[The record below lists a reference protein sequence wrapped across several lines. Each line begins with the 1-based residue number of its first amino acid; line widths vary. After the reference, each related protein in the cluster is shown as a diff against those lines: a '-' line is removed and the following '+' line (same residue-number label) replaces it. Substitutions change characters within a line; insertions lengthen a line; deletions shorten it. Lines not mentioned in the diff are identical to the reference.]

1 MPLHDY
7 LCRGCGHVFE
17 ALVMGTEQPV
27 CPQCGGKELTKQMST
42 FACRTNRGGAGSS
55 GTAKCSG
62 CSGGNCGTC
71 H

>member
-1 MPLHDY
+1 MPLHDF
-7 LCRGCGHVFE
+7 LCRGCGQVFE

-42 FACRTNRGGAGSS
+42 FACRT
-55 GTAKCSG
+55 AKCSG